1 MPNQHVTKRDNGWAV
16 KAEGSKKATVIK
28 KTQAEAIA
36 VAREISRNQKTE
48 LFIHGTDGKIRARD
62 SHGHDPY
69 PPKW

>member
-16 KAEGSKKATVIK
+16 KAEDSKKATVIK

-48 LFIHGTDGKIRARD
+48 LFIHGTDEKIRARD

-69 PPKW
+69 PPKG

>member
-28 KTQAEAIA
+28 QTQAEAIA

-69 PPKW
+69 PPKG

>member
-28 KTQAEAIA
+28 KTQEEAIA

-69 PPKW
+69 PPKG